1 MARTGLSR
9 LDVKHARDSLIAQSH
24 YPSVDAVRVA
34 LGNTGSKST
43 IHKYLKEL
51 EEENGAEAADG
62 AVRNPL
68 SDALLDLVQRL
79 ADRLQL
85 ESAEQLDQARA
96 ELAAKEAGYQQSQR
110 QLESELRSAR
120 EAARETE
127 RRLQTELRESRL
139 ALHASQAEV
148 TELNKEGA
156 RLVTELSHTKQTL
169 YEQLTHARKLEQ
181 KVDQLQ
187 ATERHASDLERQL
200 ASSLA
205 REEQLQE
212 QVSVTAAELA
222 PIRERNR
229 ELELQLAQA
238 QARSQA
244 QDQIGEQVRAY
255 LDKLAVPPPGPAAK

>member
-1 MARTGLSR
+1 MARTGLSK
-9 LDVKHARDSLIAQSH
+9 LDVKHARDSLIAQSQ

-51 EEENGAEAADG
+51 EEENADG
-62 AVRNPL
+62 VAGGSVRNPL
-68 SDALLDLVQRL
+68 SEALQDLVQRL
-79 ADRLQL
+79 ADRLQQ
-85 ESAEQLDQARA
+85 ESTEQLDQARA
-96 ELAAKEAGYQQSQR
+96 ELTAKELVYQQAQR
-110 QLESELRSAR
+110 QLESELRNTR
-120 EAARETE
+120 EAARDTE
-127 RRLQTELRESRL
+127 RRLQAELRESRL
-139 ALHASQAEV
+139 AFHASQAEV
-148 TELNKEGA
+148 TALNKEGA
-156 RLVTELSHTKQTL
+156 RLVTELAHTKQTL

-187 ATERHASDLERQL
+187 ATERHAGDLERQL

-212 QVSVTAAELA
+212 QLSIAASELT
-222 PIRERNR
+222 PIKEHNR

-255 LDKLAVPPPGPAAK
+255 LDKLAAPPPAAPGS